1 MIRKA
6 VNSEIDAVSEI
17 YEKIHTEEEAG
28 RTATGWK
35 RGIYPTRQ
43 TALDAF
49 AQGTLYVLEEGGVV
63 LAAAKLDRNQLP
75 AYAEVNWSFPASEDE
90 VLVLHTLVVDP
101 EVKGQGNARAFM
113 RFYEDTAKAMGC
125 RCLRIDTNQK
135 NLRARRLYHS
145 LGYRESGIIP
155 CTFNGLEGIQ
165 LVCLEKQLDDQSYE
179 SAN

>member
-6 VNSEIDAVSEI
+6 NESDIEAVAGI

-28 RTATGWK
+28 RTTTGWK

-49 AQGTLYVLEEGGVV
+49 NQGKLYVLEKDDVV
-63 LAAAKLDRNQLP
+63 MAAARLDQNQLP
-75 AYAEVNWSFPASEDE
+75 AYADVDWAYAASDEE

-101 EVKGQGNARAFM
+101 TAKGHGYGRAFM
-113 RFYEDTAKAMGC
+113 SFYEDAAKASGC
-125 RCLRIDTNQK
+125 RCLRIDTNEK
-135 NLRARRLYHS
+135 NLRARKLYHS

-155 CTFNGLEGIQ
+155 CTFNGLEGVQ
-165 LVCLEKQLDDQSYE
+165 LVCLEKKLE
-179 SAN
+179 SE